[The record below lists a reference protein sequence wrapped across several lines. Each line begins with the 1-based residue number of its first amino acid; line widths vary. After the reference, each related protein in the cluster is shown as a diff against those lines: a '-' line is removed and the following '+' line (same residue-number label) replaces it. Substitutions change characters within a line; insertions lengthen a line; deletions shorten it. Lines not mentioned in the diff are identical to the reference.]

1 MNACQSLPA
10 VLIVLA
16 TISSPLNGRRAYA
29 QDSEPVKEQASNA
42 QAIPGRDMIPG
53 EEFNENLGADIAS
66 ELAKSNPF
74 VPATAPAEDTVNPE
88 LAPSKP
94 LPAAQAIIPS
104 ENIQN
109 PVIVPEQIATPVA
122 EEVFVPSAPPAVTG
136 VPKLQ
141 HKIFF
146 DSPAPSQSDRRI
158 SKDKVAELRQQRAL
172 YQANQRMARMEYNRW
187 LGREPLRPRWSPM
200 PMMNSRYAPPTIV
213 VPVFINPR

>member
-1 MNACQSLPA
+1 MEPVQLTQAPPPTQNACFAMNACQSLPA

-66 ELAKSNPF
+66 EVAKSNPF

-104 ENIQN
+104 EKH
-109 PVIVPEQIATPVA
+109 PK
-122 EEVFVPSAPPAVTG
+122 PSHRSGADCHTSRGRSVCPFG
-136 VPKLQ
+136 
-141 HKIFF
+141 
-146 DSPAPSQSDRRI
+146 SPCRDRCPQT
-158 SKDKVAELRQQRAL
+158 SAQDL
-172 YQANQRMARMEYNRW
+172 
-187 LGREPLRPRWSPM
+187 
-200 PMMNSRYAPPTIV
+200 
-213 VPVFINPR
+213 F